1 MNEELMQALFVV
13 LAPEVEDLHGHI
25 YSENEIRKACHDYN
39 VNCME
44 TNLFHVTD
52 TDLFEVVESYIA
64 PVDFLINGTDII
76 KGSWLAVVQVY
87 DQELWNG
94 IKSGE
99 INGISISAYATV
111 TKQQTTN
118 LGE

>member
-25 YSENEIRKACHDYN
+25 YSEEEIRKACHDYN
-39 VNCME
+39 TNCMV
-44 TNLFHVTD
+44 TNLFHISD
-52 TDLFEVVESYIA
+52 TDLFDVVESYIA
-64 PVDFLINGTDII
+64 PVDFMINGMNII
-76 KGSWLAVVQVY
+76 GGSWLVVVQVK
-87 DQELWNG
+87 DQELWDG

-99 INGISISAYATV
+99 INGISISAMAH
-111 TKQQTTN
+111 QTTN

>member
-1 MNEELMQALFVV
+1 MQALFVV

-25 YSENEIRKACHDYN
+25 YSEEEIRKACHDYN
-39 VNCME
+39 TNCMV
-44 TNLFHVTD
+44 TNLFHISD
-52 TDLFEVVESYIA
+52 TDLFDVVESYIA

-76 KGSWLAVVQVY
+76 KGSWLVVVQVK
-87 DQELWNG
+87 DQELWDG
-94 IKSGE
+94 IKSGD

>member
-25 YSENEIRKACHDYN
+25 YSEDEIRKACHNYN
-39 VNCME
+39 VNCMV
-44 TNLFHVTD
+44 TNLFHITD

-64 PVDFLINGTDII
+64 PVDFMINDTAII
-76 KGSWLAVVQVY
+76 KGSWLVVVQVR
-87 DQELWNG
+87 DQELWDG

-99 INGISISAYATV
+99 INGISISAMA
-111 TKQQTTN
+111 QQTTI